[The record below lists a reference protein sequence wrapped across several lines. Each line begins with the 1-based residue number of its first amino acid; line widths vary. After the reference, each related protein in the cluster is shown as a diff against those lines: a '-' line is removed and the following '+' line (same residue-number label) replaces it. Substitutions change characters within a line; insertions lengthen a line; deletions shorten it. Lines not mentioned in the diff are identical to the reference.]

1 MGSATLH
8 LTLNT
13 TKHHQNMKTVQEMT
27 ESYLSQSDKHELQAL
42 LSCGSFEERESLEE
56 DEEESEESTLT
67 RGILSA
73 AEYSRNLCSF
83 DRNDAIR
90 NGLHPAHVSAARR
103 SLPVGWAW

>member
-1 MGSATLH
+1 M
-8 LTLNT
+8 N
-13 TKHHQNMKTVQEMT
+13 TVQDMT

-42 LSCGSFEERESLEE
+42 LSCGSFEENETSENE
-56 DEEESEESTLT
+56 DDEENDAPT

-73 AEYSRNLCSF
+73 AEYARNVCAF